1 MKEHLHQLIIC
12 KHNDDEQY
20 VWESQAG
27 GSFTVTRDSSGEN
40 LGRGTKIVLF
50 LKEDQDED
58 MHIDGSPEDGDEVAL
73 ARIAT
78 KALNQGQVGTA
89 SSNVHNISNGS
100 HLRCCSCIYFR

>member
-50 LKEDQDED
+50 LKEDQ
-58 MHIDGSPEDGDEVAL
+58 
-73 ARIAT
+73 R
-78 KALNQGQVGTA
+78 
-89 SSNVHNISNGS
+89 SSCRVHKEFLLPVLTIHSLS
-100 HLRCCSCIYFR
+100 SAVI